1 MAMESPMRVVE
12 TSRGTKWPSLEDAA
26 TFGSPLRSMAVEELG
41 LFMNDPSLHKH
52 QADLVPNRSGSAP
65 PSMEGSFAA
74 IRNLLIEHN
83 IFIDLKLCH

>member
-12 TSRGTKWPSLEDAA
+12 TSRGTKWPSSEDAA

-74 IRNLLIEHN
+74 IRNLLIEQN